1 MGLDFKLDLEY
12 TSTLNEST
20 GELSMNHEGTSKQIE
35 DAAEFLMEVK
45 SIERSAKEDRI
56 LAEEALAMLVG
67 VRPEGATTFNSG
79 GWMVRTVGKL
89 YRRIDAGAYSLVAN
103 DLPASAQICVKT
115 KLDLDITKLRELQL
129 NEPDAYGMLAQ
140 CITTTPGKPSINV
153 DFDLENDSG
162 N

>member
-79 GWMVRTVGKL
+79 GWMVAIKRA
-89 YRRIDAGAYSLVAN
+89 RRIRHAGAMHN
-103 DLPASAQICVKT
+103 HP
-115 KLDLDITKLRELQL
+115 
-129 NEPDAYGMLAQ
+129 
-140 CITTTPGKPSINV
+140 PGQAV
-153 DFDLENDSG
+153 H
-162 N
+162 